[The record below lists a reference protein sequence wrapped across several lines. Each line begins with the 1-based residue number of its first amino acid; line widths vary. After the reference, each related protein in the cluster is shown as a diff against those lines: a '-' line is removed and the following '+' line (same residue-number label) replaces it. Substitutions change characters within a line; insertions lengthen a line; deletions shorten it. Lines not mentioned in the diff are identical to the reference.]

1 MKLIKEWKTSWRF
14 SSVQVALFTSILSAV
29 YAAMPDFQEMMNPTV
44 YSIIVL
50 VLNLA
55 IIVARN
61 IQQQLK
67 QEELEEAADERS
79 TD

>member
-14 SSVQVALFTSILSAV
+14 SSVQVALFTSILSAI
-29 YAAMPDFQEMMNPTV
+29 YAAMPDFQELMNPTV
-44 YSIIVL
+44 YSIVVL
-50 VLNLA
+50 ALNLA

-61 IQQQLK
+61 IHQQLK
-67 QEELEEAADERS
+67 QDELEKITDERS